1 MHTVRS
7 GDLTVV
13 YNLDFSGLVEI
24 RLLSSSARDFLSR
37 PLLLNEIIVDGHD
50 FLRVVMMVA
59 GDVVRNAVEKALDDL
74 VPAEEEVCSK

>member
-13 YNLDFSGLVEI
+13 YNSDFSGLVEI